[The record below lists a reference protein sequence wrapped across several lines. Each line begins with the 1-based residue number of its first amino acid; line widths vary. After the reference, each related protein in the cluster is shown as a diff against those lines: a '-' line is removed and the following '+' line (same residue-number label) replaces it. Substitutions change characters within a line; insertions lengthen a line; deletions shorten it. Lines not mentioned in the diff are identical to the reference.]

1 MSFLYSACK
10 MFLSSMCKFSH
21 VPLERWR
28 RLLLPLNA
36 ETTFTEGG
44 PCRDMFINYSPLPVH
59 YICILVCVKKTTTK
73 KTKLWTWAQTE
84 LWASLH
90 LIGQISQQMGSVRQ
104 SQSFLLSLIFSAAP
118 AGLSS
123 HCGLFTLSLANKT
136 QNMTCALVSIT
147 LLPLKTRFSSHHGK

>member
-1 MSFLYSACK
+1 
-10 MFLSSMCKFSH
+10 MFLSAMCKFSH
-21 VPLERWR
+21 FPLERWR
-28 RLLLPLNA
+28 LWLPLNA
-36 ETTFTEGG
+36 EITFTEGG
-44 PCRDMFINYSPLPVH
+44 PCRDMFINYSPPPVH
-59 YICILVCVKKTTTK
+59 YICILVCVKKT
-73 KTKLWTWAQTE
+73 KLWTSNFGQTE

-90 LIGQISQQMGSVRQ
+90 LIGRISQQMGSVRP